1 VESEVVKSEKA
12 QPSTIGC
19 STCKYEIGTDCQHP
33 DHEKPGFF
41 DLPESSCWKKKI
53 FVKNPD

>member
-1 VESEVVKSEKA
+1 MDSDTQKTEKVA
-12 QPSTIGC
+12 APTVGC

-41 DLPESSCWKKKI
+41 DLPESSCWTKKI
-53 FVKNPD
+53 LLKIPV